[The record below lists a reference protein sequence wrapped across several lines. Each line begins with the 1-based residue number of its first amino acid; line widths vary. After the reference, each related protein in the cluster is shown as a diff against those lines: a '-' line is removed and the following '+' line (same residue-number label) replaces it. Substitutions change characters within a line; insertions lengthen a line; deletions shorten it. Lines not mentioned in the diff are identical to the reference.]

1 MNNPNPMPNPVPAV
15 TPPIMGPAISYSV
28 VRGVINSGQ
37 TLEKSLESKIRNS
50 VASTINHAAGIGA
63 GLEARVL
70 NRINDRLEP
79 VKSTLDN
86 VEDLVRNS
94 IAGQMAPAA
103 AYLQDNA
110 GGTANASAAD
120 TRMGTAGPTETGYSG
135 ASTPYPYLAAGGVPP
150 PGAIGTGVTR
160 RPPLRQSGL
169 PVATE
174 VQAASPPAPTSQF
187 AKKDCTNIPPDV
199 VNKAAFDALT
209 TDLSPPLSSHHVGP
223 YYNFFVTPNCCLV
236 AKPNDPNDPVQK
248 CSTTVFLGSGDQTYV
263 DAITG
268 TIQKDFKDAG
278 IPLQYGAGCAP
289 SCLPSGGGVDTIPIT
304 PPTCPTQPCVIDV
317 TCPPPV
323 INVPPCPPCPPLD
336 LPQCIQVDLC
346 DWDKFCKFI
355 KDCLTQSKQD
365 CALDNET
372 AYVFKDCDGSFGEA
386 QQQYWSHTADRL
398 NSAASINDAVQPSAL
413 QQAQQVALAAVG
425 RDLFADLTPA

>member
-1 MNNPNPMPNPVPAV
+1 MIEKNPVPDPVPAV
-15 TPPIMGPAISYSV
+15 TPTIMGPAISYAA

-37 TLEKSLESKIRNS
+37 SLEKALESKIRNS
-50 VASTINHAAGIGA
+50 ISSNINTAAGIGA

-70 NRINDRLEP
+70 NRINDKLEP
-79 VKSTLDN
+79 IKQTLDN

-103 AYLQDNA
+103 AYLQDIA
-110 GGTANASAAD
+110 GVQPASPAID
-120 TRMGTAGPTETGYSG
+120 TRMGTAGPTGADLAGAVQPFPYMAARGQTALGPTGPTVTREQ
-135 ASTPYPYLAAGGVPP
+135 STRRSAIPAAGVTPGSAPLATPPP
-150 PGAIGTGVTR
+150 PG
-160 RPPLRQSGL
+160 
-169 PVATE
+169 
-174 VQAASPPAPTSQF
+174 
-187 AKKDCTNIPPDV
+187 KKDCTNIPPDV

-209 TDLSPPLSSHHVGP
+209 TDLSPPLSAHHTGP

-236 AKPNDPNDPVQK
+236 NKPNDPNDPVQK
-248 CSTTVFLGSGDQTYV
+248 CSTTIFLGSGDQTYV
-263 DAITG
+263 DAITA

-346 DWDKFCKFI
+346 DWDKFCEFI
-355 KDCLTQSKQD
+355 KKCFVESKKE
-365 CALDNET
+365 CALDNDV
-372 AYVFKDCDGSFGEA
+372 AYALSDCDGLLISANTNYFGPIADTLNNARNVNDSVMPTSF
-386 QQQYWSHTADRL
+386 QQG
-398 NSAASINDAVQPSAL
+398 
-413 QQAQQVALAAVG
+413 QQVQLQAVG
-425 RDLFADLTPA
+425 RDLFAALTPV